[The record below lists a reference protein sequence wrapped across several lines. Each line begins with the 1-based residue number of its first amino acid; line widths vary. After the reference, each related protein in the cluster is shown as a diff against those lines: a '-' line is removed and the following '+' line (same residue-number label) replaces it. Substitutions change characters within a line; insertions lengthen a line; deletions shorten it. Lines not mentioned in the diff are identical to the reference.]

1 MADYDVLI
9 AGGGPVGASLALA
22 LHGSGFVVGLLE
34 PRAPRAA
41 QADPRPVAL
50 SHGSR

>member
-22 LHGSGFVVGLLE
+22 LHGSGFVVGCSSRGRRG
-34 PRAPRAA
+34 PRKRIRAPLPCRTAA
-41 QADPRPVAL
+41 
-50 SHGSR
+50 G